1 MSQHGTH
8 DMTPEQESIRNRF
21 LAVDTTTVS
30 DVLEKVGRFDQAL
43 ATDLV
48 PIAATQ
54 PKLAGFAYTIRMQM
68 LPYEGPGD
76 PDKMQAIN
84 GMTPGVVSVWAGD
97 AEGMASFGELLALGM
112 KVRGCEGI
120 VVNGGVRDSAWI
132 AKHGMPVYA
141 RYRSPVM
148 SIGRLKVTGCQVP
161 VTMPGATS
169 RRVNVTPGDFV
180 LGDADGV
187 VVVPSEHI
195 ATVLAEAEKITEN
208 EKSIRNDIDS
218 GAPLDVILRRYG
230 RI

>member
-1 MSQHGTH
+1 
-8 DMTPEQESIRNRF
+8 MTPEQESIRSRF

-30 DVLEKVGRFDQAL
+30 DVLEKVGLFDQAL
-43 ATDLV
+43 ATDLT
-48 PIAATQ
+48 PIAEAQ
-54 PKLAGFAYTIRMQM
+54 PKLAGFAYTVRMHM
-68 LPYEGPGD
+68 LPYAGPGD

-84 GMTPGVVSVWAGD
+84 GMTHGVVSVWAGD
-97 AEGMASFGELLALGM
+97 AQGMASFGELLALAM

-132 AKHGMPVYA
+132 AKHGMPVFA
-141 RYRSPVM
+141 RYRSPVQ

-169 RRVNVTPGDFV
+169 RRVNVFPGDFL

-187 VVVPSEHI
+187 VVVPAVHI
-195 ATVLAEAEKITEN
+195 ETVLSEAEQITER
-208 EKSIRNDIDS
+208 EKTIRTDIDS
-218 GAPLDVILRRYG
+218 GAPLDIILRRYG